1 VADFKLTTASYLVLG
16 LVEFA
21 QPVTPYEL
29 KQLAA
34 DSVLNF
40 WSLPHT
46 QIYTQC
52 DRLTEAGLMSEKREQ
67 TGRRRRSFSLTKD
80 GKKAMDDWRADVEQV
95 HMELRDIGLLKLF
108 FGADPKDLS
117 ESQYAAHRERLDKY
131 EEVNDKFR
139 KFMPDGQQRTLDQG
153 LRFEREFMNFW
164 KRQRD

>member
-1 VADFKLTTASYLVLG
+1 MLG
-16 LVEFA
+16 LVELA

-52 DRLTEAGLMSEKREQ
+52 DRLTEAGLLSEKREQ

-80 GKKAMDDWRADVEQV
+80 GAKAMDAWRADVEET
-95 HMELRDIGLLKLF
+95 HMELRDMGLLKLF
-108 FGADPKDLS
+108 FGADPKALGA
-117 ESQYAAHRERLDKY
+117 SQYEAHRERLDKY
-131 EEVNDKFR
+131 EELGNIYEA
-139 KFMPDGQQRTLDQG
+139 MSDGQRSTLEQG
-153 LRFEREFMNFW
+153 LSFEREFLEFW
-164 KRQRD
+164 KRLRG